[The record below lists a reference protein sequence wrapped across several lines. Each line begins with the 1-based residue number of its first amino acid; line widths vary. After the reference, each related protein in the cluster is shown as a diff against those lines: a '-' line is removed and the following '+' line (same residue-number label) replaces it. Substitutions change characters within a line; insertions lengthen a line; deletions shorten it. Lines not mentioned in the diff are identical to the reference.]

1 MEDFSFLN
9 TEKLK
14 NVQYAGL
21 AGFKV
26 KSVEQVN
33 RKKTPLDRLFSG
45 VETNNDTAKDIFLSY
60 EGRR

>member
-1 MEDFSFLN
+1 MEDRKDFSFRN

-14 NVQYAGL
+14 DVQH

>member
-14 NVQYAGL
+14 NVQYAG
-21 AGFKV
+21 FKV

-33 RKKTPLDRLFSG
+33 RKMTPLERLFSG
-45 VETNNDTAKDIFLSY
+45 VKTNNDTAKDIFLSY